1 LKKEENRMSCIE
13 KVLARRSVRK
23 FTDAPVDKKVFNN
36 ILEAGRLAPSAT
48 NNQPWHFVVVRDN
61 KGKEACDFQGFN
73 KWVNGAS
80 FVVVGFYRQSEVIIE
95 KLSLMDVTIAL
106 QNMVVAGW
114 VQGVGSCWM
123 GAFDERKL
131 QETLNLPLDSIVVG
145 AIAFG
150 IPEEN
155 PRQLPKKPLNEIF
168 HFEKW

>member
-1 LKKEENRMSCIE
+1 MSCIE

-106 QNMVVAGW
+106 QNMIVAGW

>member
-1 LKKEENRMSCIE
+1 MSCIE
-13 KVLARRSVRK
+13 KVLARRSIRK
-23 FTDAPVDKKVFNN
+23 FKNDPISEEVLKS
-36 ILEAGRLAPSAT
+36 ILEAGRQAPSAT
-48 NNQPWHFVVVRDN
+48 NNQPWHFVVVRDT

-73 KWVNGAS
+73 RWVNGAS
-80 FVVVGFYRQSEVIIE
+80 FVIVGFYRQSEVIIE

-131 QETLNLPLDSIVVG
+131 EETLNLPVDATIVG

-150 IPEEN
+150 IPNGN
-155 PRQLPKKPLNEIF
+155 PRQPPKKPLREIL
-168 HFEKW
+168 HFDKW

>member
-1 LKKEENRMSCIE
+1 MRIRISCIE

-23 FTDAPVDKKVFNN
+23 FKNDQVSEEVLKN
-36 ILEAGRLAPSAT
+36 ILEAGRQAPSAT
-48 NNQPWHFVVVRDN
+48 NNQPWHFVVATDK
-61 KGKEACDFQGFN
+61 KGKDACVFQGFN
-73 KWVNGAS
+73 SWVNGAS
-80 FVVVGFYRQSEVIIE
+80 FVIVGFYRQSEVIIE

-131 QETLNLPLDSIVVG
+131 KDTLNLPVDARIVG

-150 IPEEN
+150 IPDGN
-155 PRQLPKKPLNEIF
+155 PRQPPKKPLIEIF
-168 HFEKW
+168 HFDKWQN

>member
-1 LKKEENRMSCIE
+1 MRIRISCIE

-23 FTDAPVDKKVFNN
+23 FKNDQVSEEVLKN
-36 ILEAGRLAPSAT
+36 ILEAGRQAPSAT
-48 NNQPWHFVVVRDN
+48 NNQPWHFVVATDK
-61 KGKEACDFQGFN
+61 KGKDACVFQGFN
-73 KWVNGAS
+73 RWVNGAS
-80 FVVVGFYRQSEVIIE
+80 FVIVGFYRQSEVIIE

-131 QETLNLPLDSIVVG
+131 TETLNLPVDATIVG

-150 IPEEN
+150 IPDGN
-155 PRQLPKKPLNEIF
+155 PRQPPKKPLREIF
-168 HFEKW
+168 HFDKC

>member
-1 LKKEENRMSCIE
+1 MSCIE

-150 IPEEN
+150 ISEEN